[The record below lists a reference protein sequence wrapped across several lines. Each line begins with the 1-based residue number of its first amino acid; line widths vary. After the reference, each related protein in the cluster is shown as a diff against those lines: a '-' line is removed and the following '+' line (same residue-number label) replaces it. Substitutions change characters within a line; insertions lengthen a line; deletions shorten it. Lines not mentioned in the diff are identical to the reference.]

1 MATLEKG
8 HYHCIECGS
17 LFEASIK
24 DTRDQRC
31 PVCGNPPTGKIL
43 AGTELDRAVMP
54 VVRAGDGKSQPARE
68 LHGVNQDAKDIY
80 EASLDAQEK
89 QRRGRVKRT
98 KRKEKKNAKIWI
110 MLGSWIALMAAVV
123 LLMNFFNPDE
133 DVETP
138 TSEINSARERVI
150 AQAEAKKKRMTVEA
164 AAPICERTMTA
175 FLNAPS
181 AAGKAQY
188 VYQGVR
194 LSGVMNRYYRNNPSF
209 SSTRSKIRM
218 LRGEILEIPGHKA
231 IGTVCQNS
239 LGERFEAIFIFEH
252 KEWKIDWESLVRYD
266 ARSWSLFPSGK
277 DRDEAD
283 FRLYMRVRD
292 TDEDL
297 ERNDMSIVFYKPG
310 MYTKND
316 FNGLASKSV
325 RVAIDS
331 PHGMAINEMLKSE
344 DGLEKDA
351 FGFTIGNL
359 DPLGFHRVH
368 VRIRLIKKEG
378 EETQMELVKI
388 LANHWYDLQLDL
400 PEAKPDDSQSGG

>member
-17 LFEASIK
+17 LFEASIT
-24 DTRDQRC
+24 DTREQRC

-43 AGTELDRAVMP
+43 AGTELDKGGVP
-54 VVRAGDGKSQPARE
+54 VLRAGDGKSQPARE
-68 LHGVNQDAKDIY
+68 LHGINQDSKEIY
-80 EASLDAQEK
+80 EASLEAQEK

-98 KRKEKKNAKIWI
+98 KRKEKRNTKIWI
-110 MLGSWIALMAAVV
+110 MLGSWMALMAAVV

-133 DVETP
+133 DSETP
-138 TSEINSARERVI
+138 ASVVDTEREKLMVI
-150 AQAEAKKKRMTVEA
+150 AEAKKKRMTVDA

-181 AAGKAQY
+181 SAGKTQY
-188 VYQGVR
+188 VYQGVKI
-194 LSGVMNRYYRNNPSF
+194 SGVMNRYYRNNPSF
-209 SSTRSKIRM
+209 SSTRSKIRI
-218 LRGEILEIPGHKA
+218 LRGEVLEIPGHKA

-239 LGERFEAIFIFEH
+239 LGERFEAIFIFEN
-252 KEWKIDWESLVRYD
+252 KEWKIDWKSLVRYD
-266 ARSWSLFPSGK
+266 ANSWSLFPSGK
-277 DRDEAD
+277 DGDESD

-297 ERNDMSIVFYKPG
+297 ERNDMSVVFYKPG
-310 MYTKND
+310 MYTKNE
-316 FNGLASKSV
+316 FKGLASKSV

-331 PHGMAINEMLKSE
+331 PHGLEISEMLESE
-344 DGLEKDA
+344 DELEKDI
-351 FGFTIGNL
+351 FGLTIGNL
-359 DPLGFHRVH
+359 DPLAYHRVH

-388 LANHWYDLQLDL
+388 LANHWYDLHLDI
-400 PEAKPDDSQSGG
+400 PEVKPDGLEGGS